1 MGVFVCVKPMP
12 FEFETIAALATPAG
26 TSALAVLRVSGP
38 LSSGLANVL
47 FGSITTPRMAHHA
60 DYRNVGGTLV
70 DDVVF
75 TCFVGPNSY
84 TGEDCLEIS
93 CHGNPFVAQMILEDL
108 FARGCR
114 PAEPGEFTKRA
125 FLHGRMDLSRAEAV
139 MDLIHARS
147 ERALAAANHQLRG
160 ALARELDVLNAIL
173 INILA
178 FVEAYIDFPEE
189 DLPPSDRQ
197 SLLIQMDSLLA
208 RTRSL
213 HATKHY
219 GAILREGIITVIIG
233 EPNVGKS
240 TLLNILAGH
249 ERALVSAEPGTT
261 RDYLEEPL
269 LIGPHF
275 LRLVDTAGLNA
286 SPSPLERRGIAK
298 SLEQAESA
306 DLFLWVLDA
315 TQPVPQL
322 SPRLTSLMT
331 QANTI
336 AVFNKIDLNSAE
348 SATPPTAFMSGRI
361 SAIQGT
367 GLDELKIKI
376 INLVESF
383 RSEQDSDL
391 IAISARHAHLLTS
404 IEISLQLA
412 RVRLANEGPDEL
424 LACDLRSALRL
435 FGGISGKIID
445 DEVLEQIFASF
456 CIGK

>member
-1 MGVFVCVKPMP
+1 M
-12 FEFETIAALATPAG
+12 
-26 TSALAVLRVSGP
+26 
-38 LSSGLANVL
+38 
-47 FGSITTPRMAHHA
+47 
-60 DYRNVGGTLV
+60 
-70 DDVVF
+70 
-75 TCFVGPNSY
+75 
-84 TGEDCLEIS
+84 
-93 CHGNPFVAQMILEDL
+93 
-108 FARGCR
+108 
-114 PAEPGEFTKRA
+114 
-125 FLHGRMDLSRAEAV
+125 
-139 MDLIHARS
+139 
-147 ERALAAANHQLRG
+147 
-160 ALARELDVLNAIL
+160 
-173 INILA
+173 
-178 FVEAYIDFPEE
+178 
-189 DLPPSDRQ
+189 
-197 SLLIQMDSLLA
+197 
-208 RTRSL
+208 
-213 HATKHY
+213 
-219 GAILREGIITVIIG
+219 
-233 EPNVGKS
+233 
-240 TLLNILAGH
+240 
-249 ERALVSAEPGTT
+249 
-261 RDYLEEPL
+261 
-269 LIGPHF
+269 
-275 LRLVDTAGLNA
+275 
-286 SPSPLERRGIAK
+286 
-298 SLEQAESA
+298 
-306 DLFLWVLDA
+306 LDA